1 MEEDFKM
8 LNESEIEDIF
18 NQYSEDNV
26 KEDKGSEEKNET
38 EVTEPKDN
46 NDEDNK
52 RITED
57 DVANAFS
64 LENVGEE
71 EEKEE
76 NKKKGKTTVEKQGG
90 VSQQK
95 NNFYSSI
102 AKALLEDGVFSNL
115 SEEDIKDINDSEGL
129 KSLFK
134 KQNESLLT
142 EKQKRIDAVLNYGV
156 EPNII
161 SQYER
166 TIDFLNSVS
175 DDDLTDEGEKGNNLR
190 QQLIYQDLINKGY
203 SQERAVKRVNQIFEN
218 GEDVEEAKESFKSI
232 NQYYTSTYNKL
243 IEEAKER
250 KNAESRREKDD
261 AEKLRKNILEGKDD
275 LFDSLNVDKKTR
287 QKIFNNISNFVYTDE
302 DGNKLSAI
310 QKYSKE
316 NVFDYLKY
324 VSLFYTITD
333 GFKNFDGLFDKK
345 VKKEVNKGLRNLEK
359 VINGSSFDTNGSFMN
374 DRLPDPYANFTVDL

>member
-129 KSLFK
+129 KSLFE

-142 EKQKRIDAVLNYGV
+142 EKQKRIDAVLNYGI

-250 KNAESRREKDD
+250 KKCRE
-261 AEKLRKNILEGKDD
+261 
-275 LFDSLNVDKKTR
+275 
-287 QKIFNNISNFVYTDE
+287 
-302 DGNKLSAI
+302 
-310 QKYSKE
+310 
-316 NVFDYLKY
+316 
-324 VSLFYTITD
+324 
-333 GFKNFDGLFDKK
+333 
-345 VKKEVNKGLRNLEK
+345 
-359 VINGSSFDTNGSFMN
+359 
-374 DRLPDPYANFTVDL
+374 